1 MGFYTLRIDR
11 GMGEA
16 IILRRFSVEIH
27 GLPPSFL
34 SIFLYMKYV
43 YICFVMIKTY
53 QYRLYPNKK
62 LTKILN
68 DQIELCRRLYNAG
81 LTERKEAYRLSQ
93 TSLTYNLQQNELP
106 AVKSDNPEYNDIHS
120 QVLCDV
126 LDRLDKAYKGFFNR
140 VKSKDRKGKKAGFP
154 RYKSRG
160 KYNSITYPQLGF
172 KLIHKNSSSKKG
184 ILQLSKIGYIKVIV
198 SRDITGGEIKTC
210 TVKRDKAG
218 DWLATFTIEFPD
230 VIPKIDKSENQPESI
245 TGVDVGINKLAV
257 LSNGIEIDN
266 PKLINRYEKGIKT
279 LQKQNK
285 IRKKLAK
292 KHRKIANARKD
303 NLHKASNEIVNSGD
317 IIVLDDLNIKGM
329 VQNHNL
335 AKSISDGSWSKLI
348 DMCTYKVANAG
359 KYIEFVNPG
368 GTSQICSSCGVVVKK
383 DLSVRIHSHNN
394 CGLIMDMDLNAA
406 LNIREKY
413 IRDVWNSLIKENKK
427 PAEISTTAYHKD
439 MQVESMKQE
448 APML

>member
-1 MGFYTLRIDR
+1 
-11 GMGEA
+11 
-16 IILRRFSVEIH
+16 
-27 GLPPSFL
+27 
-34 SIFLYMKYV
+34 
-43 YICFVMIKTY
+43 MIKTY

-140 VKSKDRKGKKAGFP
+140 VKSKGRKGKKAGFP

-172 KLIHKNSSSKKG
+172 KLIHKKSSSKKG

-218 DWLATFTIEFPD
+218 DW
-230 VIPKIDKSENQPESI
+230 
-245 TGVDVGINKLAV
+245 
-257 LSNGIEIDN
+257 
-266 PKLINRYEKGIKT
+266 
-279 LQKQNK
+279 
-285 IRKKLAK
+285 
-292 KHRKIANARKD
+292 
-303 NLHKASNEIVNSGD
+303 
-317 IIVLDDLNIKGM
+317 
-329 VQNHNL
+329 
-335 AKSISDGSWSKLI
+335 
-348 DMCTYKVANAG
+348 
-359 KYIEFVNPG
+359 
-368 GTSQICSSCGVVVKK
+368 
-383 DLSVRIHSHNN
+383 
-394 CGLIMDMDLNAA
+394 
-406 LNIREKY
+406 
-413 IRDVWNSLIKENKK
+413 
-427 PAEISTTAYHKD
+427 
-439 MQVESMKQE
+439 
-448 APML
+448 